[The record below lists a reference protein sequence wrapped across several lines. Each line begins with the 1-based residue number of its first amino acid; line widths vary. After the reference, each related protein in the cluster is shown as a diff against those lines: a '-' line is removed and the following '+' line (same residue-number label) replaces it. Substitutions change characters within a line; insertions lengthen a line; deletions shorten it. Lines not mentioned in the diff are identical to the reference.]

1 MNCGRR
7 APPVTVAGRTSARP
21 ALWDISVSHSP
32 RTMARDVS
40 LRSKKPRHSPGYS
53 FGASRPNAR
62 RHGLR
67 FHQTKSVTSRF
78 CACRPKRVP
87 RRVPRFSH
95 TFARSAPRAGP
106 DPPCAGS
113 PENFSMGHHREI
125 PHTSVDDYE
134 EPVLRS
140 LRQRPGENF
149 SGERRNAPLCRRAAP
164 IEQKKGVH
172 WGEISERPGPR
183 LPSSK
188 FSAFRRAFKLAT

>member
-1 MNCGRR
+1 MLASSR
-7 APPVTVAGRTSARP
+7 AGGP
-21 ALWDISVSHSP
+21 ALWDISVSHFP
-32 RTMARDVS
+32 RTMALAARS
-40 LRSKKPRHSPGYS
+40 ISKKPRQSPGYS

-62 RHGLR
+62 RDGLR

-78 CACRPKRVP
+78 WAFRPKRVHLRAP
-87 RRVPRFSH
+87 QFSH

-125 PHTSVDDYE
+125 PHASVDDYE

-140 LRQRPGENF
+140 LRQRLGENF

-172 WGEISERPGPR
+172 WGEISERTVRPPTVSFTPNNLFNFGLR
-183 LPSSK
+183 
-188 FSAFRRAFKLAT
+188 